1 MMNFSL
7 LLVETILCVKF
18 IAQISEENM
27 EASFRRHF
35 FKVFL
40 WSSSPHLVPLLLL
53 EPSVKMC
60 K

>member
-1 MMNFSL
+1 MKFSL
-7 LLVETILCVKF
+7 LLVETSLSAKF
-18 IAQISEENM
+18 IAQILAENM
-27 EASFRRHF
+27 EASFGRRF

-40 WSSSPHLVPLLLL
+40 WRTAPYQVPLLLL